1 MSSNT
6 VTLYKYVS
14 INYLIDIIDKGRL
27 YLSDGTNFNDPFE
40 ITITDKKKHKTKHIS
55 GLHILSLTNSFR
67 NKLIWSHYTDSHKGV
82 CLTLKV
88 PKEYVYPICYTSKRV
103 YDDSDID
110 EIISTNKSISKKN
123 IDNDFSLLSKDKK
136 IAYIKDK
143 KWNYEKEYRIVFD
156 QNDED
161 KIIREGDK
169 CYFPVKITNIYFGVN
184 FDRNDKDKK
193 EKIIEICKRKKI
205 KMTYMELSK
214 TNYALNVKESKS
226 LSK

>member
-1 MSSNT
+1 MSSEK

-14 INYLIDIIDKGRL
+14 MNYLIDTIDKGRL

-40 ITITDKKKHKTKHIS
+40 ITITDKTKHKTEHIP
-55 GLHILSLTNSFR
+55 GLHILSLTNSYR
-67 NKLIWSHYTDSHKGV
+67 NKLIWSHYSDSHKGV

-103 YDDSDID
+103 YKDGDID
-110 EIISTNKSISKKN
+110 EIISTSKRVCKN
-123 IDNDFSLLSKDKK
+123 NLNNNFSSLSKNKK

-143 KWNYEKEYRIVFD
+143 KWDYEKEYRIVFD

-161 KIIREGDK
+161 KIIREGDE

-184 FDRNDKDKK
+184 FDKNDKKKK
-193 EKIIEICKRKKI
+193 EEILEICKRKKI

-214 TNYALNVKESKS
+214 TNYALNVNKNT
-226 LSK
+226 